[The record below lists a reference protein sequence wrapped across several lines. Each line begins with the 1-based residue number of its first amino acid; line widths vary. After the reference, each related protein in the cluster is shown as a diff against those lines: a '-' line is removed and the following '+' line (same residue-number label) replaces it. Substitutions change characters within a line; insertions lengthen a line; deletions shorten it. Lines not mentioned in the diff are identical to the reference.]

1 MKIVIAGCGQ
11 VGGELAQQL
20 AREGHAV
27 TVIDMNA
34 RRVEAMGN
42 QYDLMG
48 VVGNCASLPV
58 LREAETPSADL
69 LIASTASDEQ
79 NLLTCLLARKLGVGN
94 TIARV
99 RDPDYVQNLEFLA
112 EELGLSMY
120 INPEYS
126 AASEI
131 SRLLRFPAAQK
142 AEIFAGGRAELVE
155 IALPADSEL
164 LGLPLRDVPK
174 AFGGRILICAV
185 LRGEEALIPR
195 GSFVLQEGD
204 RVCVTGEPSELERLF
219 HKWGLMRRKLRSVM
233 LVGGGRISYY
243 LARMLLE
250 MGVRVKIVEKDAAR
264 CESLCQLLPEALIV
278 EGDGSDQ
285 ELLGEIGLDST
296 DAVVALTG
304 SDQENLILGLNAASL
319 GAGNTVVKVSNGN
332 FMRLGAKAGIG
343 SIISPKHITASMIL
357 RYVRGMSR
365 SMDNNVEALH
375 SICSGQVEALEFSV
389 GKSGDMLG
397 IPLKDLKLKKNL
409 LLACIIRGARTII
422 PGGGDELRPGDHV
435 LVVTTETGLADIGDI
450 LD

>member
-1 MKIVIAGCGQ
+1 MKIIIAGCGE
-11 VGGELAQQL
+11 VGGELAKQL
-20 AREGHAV
+20 SREGHAV
-27 TVIDMNA
+27 TVVDMDP

-42 QYDLMG
+42 RYDLMG
-48 VVGNCASLPV
+48 VAGNCASLPV
-58 LREAETPSADL
+58 LREAEAPSADL

-99 RDPDYVQNLEFLA
+99 RDPDYVQNLDFLA

-155 IALPADSEL
+155 IALPAGSEL
-164 LGLPLRDVPK
+164 AGLPLREVPR

-204 RVCVTGEPSELERLF
+204 RICVTGEPSELERLF
-219 HKWGLMRRKLRSVM
+219 RKWGLMRRKLSRVT
-233 LVGGGRISYY
+233 LVGGGRISFY
-243 LARMLLE
+243 LARILLE
-250 MGVRVKIVEKDAAR
+250 TGVGVKIVEKDPKR
-264 CESLCQLLPEALIV
+264 CETLCQLLPEALIV
-278 EGDGSDQ
+278 EGDGGDQ
-285 ELLGEIGLDST
+285 ELMAEIGADSA

-304 SDQENLILGLNAASL
+304 SDQENLILGLNAAAL
-319 GAGNTVVKVSNGN
+319 GAGSTVVKVSNSN
-332 FMRLGAKAGIG
+332 FMRLGTRAGIG

-375 SICSGQVEALEFSV
+375 SICNGQVEALEFSV
-389 GKSGDMLG
+389 GRSGDVLG
-397 IPLKDLKLKKNL
+397 IPLRELKLKKNL
-409 LLACIIRGARTII
+409 LLACIIRGMRTII
-422 PGGGDELRPGDHV
+422 PGGEDVLKPGDHV
-435 LVVTTETGLADIGDI
+435 LVVTTESGLADIRDI